1 MVSALDSTRLWSM
14 QTTLRIMKEE
24 EARTSQEDSSESSAS
39 SILAQYGVD
48 TSEDDSSDSS
58 TYTLADYLTGTT
70 SSDTDETSE
79 ETVSDDIE
87 STSFMKGLKAKLEEM
102 TETSSTKAQAE
113 AMLAALEAGTLT
125 VTDAQKGETITAWDV
140 EAEDVTANTATT
152 METSEWSSY
161 LRDHLSRESGGKY
174 ALNEDGS
181 YTDKATGNS
190 AYFGMV
196 GDSYY
201 YLSWPAA
208 S

>member
-39 SILAQYGVD
+39 SILAQYGID

-102 TETSSTKAQAE
+102 TETPSTKAQAE

-140 EAEDVTANTATT
+140 EAEDATANTATT

>member
-14 QTTLRIMKEE
+14 QTSLRIMKEE
-24 EARTSQEDSSESSAS
+24 EAKTSQDSSSDSDAS
-39 SILAQYGVD
+39 SILAQYGID
-48 TSEDDSSDSS
+48 TSDDDSDSS
-58 TYTLADYLTGTT
+58 TYTLADYLTA
-70 SSDTDETSE
+70 SSSSE
-79 ETVSDDIE
+79 SQDAKDETVSDDIE
-87 STSFMKGLKAKLEEM
+87 SESFMKGLKAKLEEM
-102 TETSSTKAQAE
+102 KDTPSTKAQAE

-125 VTDAQKGETITAWDV
+125 VTDAQKGETITAWDT
-140 EAEDVTANTATT
+140 EAEDATANTATT
-152 METSEWSSY
+152 TETSEWSSY

-181 YTDKATGNS
+181 YTDKTTGNS